1 MFTINI
7 ALNDDYIGGG
17 LFVATPNEHWLYI
30 HDRYIPYVPPRDIK
44 TYEYLANIQRKNTSH
59 HMFPILNTGDALIHN
74 YSVYHGIAPIIS
86 GTKYSLL
93 FFYEM
98 QHYKDIREKYTKQQP
113 VYQVQEMDALFVNL
127 IDDDSIIDLYWIGVN
142 SYGVEEY
149 HIIEEDMDYNN
160 QKKMNTYSG
169 HVFRA
174 VERQT
179 KQIIGEYVMK
189 ADVDLYEI
197 KWHRQ
202 HGDHDGATESC
213 ESHALESC

>member
-74 YSVYHGIAPIIS
+74 YSVYHGIAPII
-86 GTKYSLL
+86 
-93 FFYEM
+93 
-98 QHYKDIREKYTKQQP
+98 
-113 VYQVQEMDALFVNL
+113 
-127 IDDDSIIDLYWIGVN
+127 YWIGVN

-189 ADVDLYEI
+189 VDVDLYEI
-197 KWHRQ
+197 KWH
-202 HGDHDGATESC
+202 
-213 ESHALESC
+213 